1 MDLGLKGKRA
11 LVTGASKGIGLAV
24 AHALAAEGCRLDIAG
39 RGVAALEQARDALR
53 QAAPDS
59 DVRIHAVDL
68 SKVDDQERLAAAC
81 AEVDIL
87 VNNAGSNPAGDL
99 GDTSDEIWRRAWDLK
114 VFGYINLCRSMCH
127 VMKQRRAG
135 VIANIIVYAG
145 ERLFS
150 RYIIGATGNAALMA
164 FSRSIGSQSP

>member
-24 AHALAAEGCRLDIAG
+24 AHSLAAEGCYLDIAG

-53 QAAPDS
+53 KAAPDI

-68 SKVDDQERLAAAC
+68 SKVEDQERLADGC

-87 VNNAGSNPAGDL
+87 VNTAGSNPAGDL
-99 GDTSDEIWRRAWDLK
+99 GATSDDIWRRAWDL
-114 VFGYINLCRSMCH
+114 
-127 VMKQRRAG
+127 
-135 VIANIIVYAG
+135 
-145 ERLFS
+145 
-150 RYIIGATGNAALMA
+150 
-164 FSRSIGSQSP
+164 

>member
-11 LVTGASKGIGLAV
+11 LVTGAGKGIGLAV

-59 DVRIHAVDL
+59 DVRVPAVDPL
-68 SKVDDQERLAAAC
+68 NRSTIRSASPPTC

-87 VNNAGSNPAGDL
+87 VNNAGWKPAGDL
-99 GDTSDEIWRRAWDLK
+99 AATSDEIWRRASKSQGVRLYQSLPVDL
-114 VFGYINLCRSMCH
+114 
-127 VMKQRRAG
+127 
-135 VIANIIVYAG
+135 
-145 ERLFS
+145 
-150 RYIIGATGNAALMA
+150 
-164 FSRSIGSQSP
+164 